1 MAISLSGFKQKKE
14 KETVARKLAEETA
27 RQRKKEGGFGGLLSL
42 LSIPLAFATGG
53 ISSAIFGTG
62 AKGLLAG
69 LGKAVIGAG
78 LKTGS
83 EKILRGAGMGADPSK
98 IQATNRYGFGRQEA
112 EDIRG
117 RMKEGIEERG
127 AHFDPGSLLSSV
139 IMDYAG
145 KFAPKF
151 GEEGTTAAQKASK
164 AGAEAA
170 EGDFN
175 LKKFLFGAPGTEG
188 DVASRIGLDAT
199 PDVDDLDYDPN
210 GQSYEIEDFQQGGL
224 VPKYYGGGNVPL
236 SGQSPTISDYF
247 NMQGKSLGGSNKKS
261 LAEMLGRR

>member
-14 KETVARKLAEETA
+14 KETVARKLAEEA
-27 RQRKKEGGFGGLLSL
+27 DRQRKKEGGFGGLLSL

-53 ISSAIFGTG
+53 ISSAIFGGLAKKGFLG
-62 AKGLLAG
+62 ALTAG
-69 LGKAVIGAG
+69 LGKAGISALG
-78 LKTGS
+78 KTAT
-83 EKILRGAGMGADPSK
+83 EKIARGAGMGADPSK

-170 EGDFN
+170 EEGFN
-175 LKKFLFGAPGTEG
+175 FKKFLYDPGEGGLLGTKGTEG
-188 DVASRIGLDAT
+188 A
-199 PDVDDLDYDPN
+199 VDEFGDLV
-210 GQSYEIEDFQQGGL
+210 SEDFQQGGL

>member
-14 KETVARKLAEETA
+14 KETVARKLAEEA
-27 RQRKKEGGFGGLLSL
+27 DRQRKKEGGFGGLLSL

-164 AGAEAA
+164 VGAEAA
-170 EGDFN
+170 EEGFN
-175 LKKFLFGAPGTEG
+175 FKKFLYDPGEGGLLGTKGTEG
-188 DVASRIGLDAT
+188 A
-199 PDVDDLDYDPN
+199 VDEFGDLV
-210 GQSYEIEDFQQGGL
+210 SEDFQQGGL